1 MPVKYPRGG
10 KRYNKPYTRRG
21 KSGYKKRFVRPNTRK
36 YSDGLNVKLVH
47 TDMVIKNTELPAP
60 LSYPYPMGQGSGLV
74 TGMDDVITYMGT
86 NTTSFSG
93 AFLFRLKNALQW
105 QQFNT
110 LYDRVKING
119 VKLQF
124 FPSYNT
130 AVAGTAVPSQI
141 PTMKY
146 VYDFDDANPGYT
158 ADAIWAR
165 QGKVIRLNKPFSIYV
180 KPKVRTSVQVVT
192 QGSAPAVVTA
202 KSERSGFL
210 DVASAA
216 DVAHYGIKFAIRD
229 WTVDAPLTLRVVATY
244 YVTFRQM
251 IWNGPT
257 KALETLDPN
266 DVIQDEEDTP
276 CEEIEQPK
284 P

>member
-1 MPVKYPRGG
+1 MPMKYPRGG
-10 KRYNKPYTRRG
+10 KRYAKPYTRRG
-21 KSGYKKRFVRPNTRK
+21 KSGMKKRFVRPNTRK
-36 YSDGLNVKLVH
+36 YNDGLNVKLVH
-47 TDMVIKNTELPAP
+47 TDMAIKNVVLPEP
-60 LSYPYPMGQGSGLV
+60 HGYPYPLAYGSGMI
-74 TGMDDVITYMGT
+74 TGSTQVNTYLGT
-86 NTTSFSG
+86 NTTDFTG
-93 AFLFRLKNALQW
+93 AFLFRLRNALQW

-130 AVAGTAVPSQI
+130 AIAGSAVPSQI

-146 VYDFDDANPGYT
+146 VYDFDDANPSAN
-158 ADAIWAR
+158 ADQIWAR

-192 QGSAPAVVTA
+192 QGSSPTVVTA
-202 KSERSGFL
+202 RSERGGFL
-210 DVASAA
+210 DVASAS
-216 DVAHYGIKFAIRD
+216 DVAHYGLKFAIRD
-229 WTVDAPLTLRVVATY
+229 WTTDAPLTLRVVATY
-244 YVTFRQM
+244 YVTFRNL
-251 IWNGPT
+251 IWNGAQKT
-257 KALETLDPN
+257 LETLDIN
-266 DVIQDEEDTP
+266 DVLQDEEDTP

>member
-1 MPVKYPRGG
+1 MKYPRGG
-10 KRYNKPYTRRG
+10 KRYAKPYTRRG
-21 KSGYKKRFVRPNTRK
+21 KSGIKKRFVRPNTRK
-36 YSDGLNVKLVH
+36 YNDGLNVKLVH
-47 TDMVIKNTELPAP
+47 TDMVIQNRELPAP
-60 LSYPYPMGQGSGLV
+60 LSYSYPMGSGSGII
-74 TGMDDVITYMGT
+74 TGMEQVVPYMGT
-86 NTTSFSG
+86 NTTEFCG
-93 AFLFRLKNALQW
+93 AFLFRLRNALQW
-105 QQFNT
+105 NQFNT

-130 AVAGTAVPSQI
+130 AVAGAAVPSQI

-146 VYDFDDANPGYT
+146 VYDFDDANPSAN
-158 ADAIWAR
+158 ADQIWAR

-192 QGSAPAVVTA
+192 QGSSPAVVTA

-229 WTVDAPLTLRVVATY
+229 WTTDAPLTLRVVATY

-251 IWNGPT
+251 IWNGAQKT
-257 KALETLDPN
+257 FEAVDIN
-266 DVIQDEEDTP
+266 DVLQDEEDTP
-276 CEEIEQPK
+276 CEEIPQAQK
-284 P
+284 T